1 MSSDLPAACR
11 RCGSPLGAGGLRDQ
25 CPRCLG
31 ALAFGPFPSSGDEPA
46 PVPPPPGPAPLRSG
60 EFEFVREI
68 GRGGMGVV
76 YEARQPRLDR
86 RVAIKMLLGGP
97 WARPGS
103 RERFRSEARAA
114 ARLRHPG
121 IVTVYEVGEIDGNPY
136 LALELVEGPS
146 LAEVARH
153 VPLSPKR
160 AADILR
166 QVADAM
172 GHAHAAGILHRDL
185 KPSNILLDAGDTPRI
200 TDFGLARDLGSDAG
214 LTRTGEVFGSPAYL
228 APECLSGTDPDTASD
243 LYSLGAILYELLTG
257 RPPFVADTVA
267 GTLHLVVHS
276 EPVPPRLLHPAVP
289 RDLETICLR
298 CLHKVPRRRYASAAD
313 LAADVRRWLE
323 GRPIVARPVGLLERG
338 WLAARR
344 NPALTVV
351 SVVLVAAVVFGSS
364 AVFNQWR
371 RAERSRESL
380 ATHLYAA
387 DVAAAG
393 MAWHQ
398 GDVARARGLLRRHA
412 PGSATALPDEDP
424 REFAWHLLHA
434 RTQSDHLLLLGHHP
448 GTVAAVV
455 VSPDGRFVA
464 SGSQRAAD
472 AEGSTLQSVRLADA
486 ADAPAAPSAP
496 SPTPTPTLWPI
507 SNTVWSLAFAGPGHT
522 LVSAGDDGLRC
533 WDLDSG
539 RERTDLPRLPA
550 QEIASA
556 GDLVVLSDNHPF
568 FDASAP
574 RAIQTLNLATREVRD
589 LPVRGRHP
597 ALSPDGRRL
606 VVLSPDR
613 DIQLFAMPEGRPLA
627 TISTNHLLFRFH
639 FSADGNRLVGAGQA
653 TSARVWNLA
662 RLSEPPRRFA
672 SSHNVW
678 DAAWLE
684 ASGLLATATS
694 HQRIELWDD
703 ATGERREAL
712 HGHDHEV
719 WCLAPLPDGRRI
731 VSGSKDGTVR
741 LWSAMPRRS
750 PVALPLWRSAAI
762 VLSPDGRR
770 LLAHARTNG
779 IGATTLWELS
789 PPGFPSEPRVQAR
802 FPGRVHA
809 LVPGSDEV
817 LRVVLSPE
825 PALEILPANPASTP
839 RRVPLQE
846 APPDLR
852 SDPPLVSGDGRSVVL
867 TTSTG
872 EFIRWSVPDGT
883 RLDHGRPATALV
895 RSGGFSPRAMAL
907 DHDGR
912 WLAVALRGESHGY
925 LVDLTTGAEVTLRG
939 HRDDVAAWD
948 FSPDGR
954 FLASGSIDGTVR
966 LWRIPGG
973 QPWIELPG
981 HLESVEGI
989 RISPDG
995 RTLVATSPGVE
1006 LVLWHLPTGRELL
1019 RLPHPEVGRQL
1030 RFAPDGSRLFHGAT
1044 AGNLE
1049 TDADR
1054 VEILE
1059 LPR

>member
-1 MSSDLPAACR
+1 MSSDPSAACR

-31 ALAFGPFPSSGDEPA
+31 ALAFGPFPSSADEPA
-46 PVPPPPGPAPLRSG
+46 PVPPPLRSA

-97 WARPGS
+97 WARPES

-153 VPLSPKR
+153 VPLPPKR

-172 GHAHAAGILHRDL
+172 AHAHAAGILHRDL

-228 APECLSGTDPDTASD
+228 APECLSGTDADPASD

-276 EPVPPRLLHPAVP
+276 DPVPPRLLHPAIP

-298 CLHKVPRRRYASAAD
+298 CLHKIPRRRYASAAD
-313 LAADVRRWLE
+313 LAADIRRWLE

-344 NPALTVV
+344 NPALTAV
-351 SVVLVAAVVFGSS
+351 SVVLVAAVAFGSS
-364 AVFNQWR
+364 AVLNQWR

-398 GDVARARGLLRRHA
+398 GDVARARDLLRRHE
-412 PGSATALPDEDP
+412 PGTTTALPDEDP

-434 RTQSDHLLLLGHHP
+434 RTQSDHLLLLGRHP
-448 GTVAAVV
+448 GTVAAVA

-464 SGSQRAAD
+464 SGSQRAPD
-472 AEGSTLQSVRLADA
+472 AAGSTLQSVRLP
-486 ADAPAAPSAP
+486 DAPAADPADP
-496 SPTPTPTLWPI
+496 ADPTPTPTSWPI
-507 SNTVWSLAFAGPGHT
+507 SNTVWSVAFAGTGHT
-522 LVSAGDDGLRC
+522 LVSAGEDGLRC

-539 RERTDLPRLPA
+539 GERTDLPRLRA
-550 QEIASA
+550 REIASA
-556 GDLVVLSDNHPF
+556 GDLVVMSDNHPF

-574 RAIQTLNLATREVRD
+574 RALQTLNLATREVRE

-606 VVLSPDR
+606 VVLSPDL
-613 DIQLFAMPEGRPLA
+613 DIQLFAMPEGRLLA
-627 TISTNHLLFRFH
+627 TVSTNHMLFRFH

-653 TSARVWNLA
+653 TSARVWDLA
-662 RLSEPPRRFA
+662 RLSDPPRRFV

-741 LWSAMPRRS
+741 LWSATPRRP

-762 VLSPDGRR
+762 VLSADGRR

-779 IGATTLWELS
+779 VGATTLWELP
-789 PPGFPSEPRVQAR
+789 PPGSPSEPRVQVR

-809 LVPGSDEV
+809 LVPGSDEA

-825 PALEILPANPASTP
+825 PALELLPANSVTPP

-846 APPDLR
+846 APSDLR
-852 SDPPLVSGDGRSVVL
+852 ADPPLVAGDGRSLVL

-872 EFIRWSVPDGT
+872 EFIRWSVPDGR
-883 RLDHGRPATALV
+883 RLGHGRAATDRDGTAE
-895 RSGGFSPRAMAL
+895 FSPRALAL
-907 DHDGR
+907 AHDGR
-912 WLAVALRGESHGY
+912 RLAVALRGESHGY
-925 LVDLTTGAEVTLRG
+925 LVDLTTGSTVTLRG

-954 FLASGSIDGTVR
+954 FVASGSIDGTVR
-966 LWRIPGG
+966 LWRVPGG
-973 QPWIELPG
+973 QPWSELPG

-995 RTLVATSPGVE
+995 RTLVAASPGVE

-1030 RFAPDGSRLFHGAT
+1030 RFAPDGSRLFLGVT
-1044 AGNLE
+1044 DGNLE
-1049 TDADR
+1049 TGTDR
-1054 VEILE
+1054 VEFLE